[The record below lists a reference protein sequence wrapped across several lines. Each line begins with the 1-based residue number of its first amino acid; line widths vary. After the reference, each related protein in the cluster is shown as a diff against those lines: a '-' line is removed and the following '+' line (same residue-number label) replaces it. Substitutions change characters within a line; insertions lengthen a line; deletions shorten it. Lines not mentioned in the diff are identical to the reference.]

1 MKNLAVG
8 LAVLI
13 LVALRTCRGGC
24 GDSQVSQGSNTQLK
38 RSSDIYKLPASILK
52 RFYDDD
58 SFVGLMGKRNSD
70 FKEFPSLPL
79 KREMNDFFVG
89 LMGKRN
95 LQTGNPTEEENE
107 ARPDSRYSTKC
118 RIKFRM

>member
-13 LVALRTCRGGC
+13 LVAVRTCRGGC
-24 GDSQVSQGSNTQLK
+24 GDSQGEQGSTTQLK
-38 RSSDIYKLPASILK
+38 RSSDIYKLPASLLK

-58 SFVGLMGKRNSD
+58 SFVGLMGKRNSGHKVTVLIY
-70 FKEFPSLPL
+70 FLG
-79 KREMNDFFVG
+79 EMNDFFVG

-107 ARPDSRYSTKC
+107 ARPDTRYSTKC
-118 RIKFRM
+118 RMK